1 MYKNILVPVVFDHDP
16 AAEQSIDVAQH
27 ILEDGGKITL
37 IHILEELPAYVESQ
51 LPIEHRNRMD
61 ATMDAKAQLKEIA
74 EKAGG
79 PIEIDVI
86 LGHPARTILGYAET
100 NGCDCICI
108 ASHKPDLSDYL
119 IGSTAAR
126 VVRHAKCAV
135 HVLR

>member
-1 MYKNILVPVVFDHDP
+1 MYTNILVPVVFDHDP
-16 AAEQSIDVAQH
+16 AGEQSIDVAQH
-27 ILEDGGKITL
+27 ILEEGGKITL

-51 LPIEHRNRMD
+51 LPLEHRNRLD
-61 ATMDAKAQLKEIA
+61 ATKAAKEQLTEIA
-74 EKAGG
+74 AKAGG
-79 PIEIDVI
+79 TVETDVI
-86 LGHPARTILGYAET
+86 LGHAARNILGYAEA
-100 NGCDCICI
+100 NGCDCIVI